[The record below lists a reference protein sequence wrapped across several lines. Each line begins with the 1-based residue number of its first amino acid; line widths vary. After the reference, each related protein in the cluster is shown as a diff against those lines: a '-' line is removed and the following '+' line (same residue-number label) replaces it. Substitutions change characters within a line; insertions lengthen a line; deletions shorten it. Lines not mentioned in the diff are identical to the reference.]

1 MKKIV
6 YHKSLADLKL
16 IIYMIN
22 TFDDHPYFETE
33 INDHGTIISNE
44 IFPNYNKATEY
55 FKELLTCWY
64 KRKSNILDNFDIS
77 GVTNILK

>member
-1 MKKIV
+1 MSSS
-6 YHKSLADLKL
+6 SLK

-33 INDHGTIISNE
+33 INDHGTIISNK

-55 FKELLTCWY
+55 FKELLTC
-64 KRKSNILDNFDIS
+64 
-77 GVTNILK
+77 